1 MTHVLSRRKTLLGG
15 CMAGV
20 LAMAG
25 GAKAQS
31 NATSGAKPDTRGDA
45 APTDATP
52 SPRPSFDTFV
62 KDPFTRFFCIS
73 PDAGKIAF
81 VMQKGDDKILA
92 FTDIDGGNKGTM
104 NIGAAKVKN
113 LFFADNDTLLLEN
126 SSTVSLRE
134 FTARKLEASLAHL
147 INIKTRKMSTLFDG
161 MENFY
166 PMVVGGLSVVKTR
179 DGASVTATNI
189 LIDHDHGVYNKQ
201 LFSFPAAGGLS
212 HQIAILSEN
221 ATDIVVK
228 PDGTAAAY
236 AEYDEVNAQWR
247 LLINTNA
254 PGMAPGWKPIY
265 AAHTDKLKIDLVGLG
280 RTPDTLTIILY
291 DEDSTGVY
299 YEIDAVGKLS
309 EPLFDGEN
317 GAEYSA
323 LFHPTTYCLAG
334 FRLHKDWIENTY
346 FDPHLKKIEDALTQ
360 VFDEGDHAYIH
371 SFAADTRKV
380 IVYAES
386 HVDAGSYYFIDF
398 STGQA
403 TFLAKNYPDI
413 SVDWLSHKD
422 IITYKAADGLT
433 ISAYL
438 SLPPYKEA
446 KGLPLIVMPHGGPRA
461 RDYADFD
468 GQVQCLTAAGYAVL
482 QPNFRGS
489 IGYGSDFV
497 LAGNG
502 EWGRKMQT
510 DLSDGVR
517 FLAAQGVIDAKR
529 VSIMG
534 ASYGGYAA
542 LAGATLD
549 KGVYNAAIAIAGVSD
564 VITMMDFEKANN
576 NWQDEPEVS
585 YWKDL
590 YGPRENWA
598 AISPARQAANAY
610 CPILI
615 FHGRDDSIVPFE
627 QGQGMADA
635 LRGAGKTYEFVP
647 YDKQDHNETNQA
659 DRVDMIK
666 RTLDFLAKYNPV

>member
-1 MTHVLSRRKTLLGG
+1 MSHLWSRRETLLST
-15 CMAGV
+15 CIT
-20 LAMAG
+20 
-25 GAKAQS
+25 GAFAV
-31 NATSGAKPDTRGDA
+31 SGAFSGAARAQTGAGADA
-45 APTDATP
+45 VPATP
-52 SPRPSFDTFV
+52 SPKPAFDTFIRN
-62 KDPFTRFFCIS
+62 PFTDFFCIS
-73 PDAGKIAF
+73 PDASKIAF
-81 VMQKGDDKILA
+81 IMQKGDDKILA
-92 FTDIDGGNKGTM
+92 FMDIDGGNKGSM
-104 NIGAAKVKN
+104 NIGPTKVKN
-113 LFFADNDTLLLEN
+113 LFFVDNNILLLEN
-126 SSTVSLRE
+126 SSTVGLRE
-134 FTARKLEASLAHL
+134 FTARKIEASLAHM
-147 INIKTRKMSTLFDG
+147 IDIRTRKMSTLFDG
-161 MENFY
+161 LENFY
-166 PMVVGGLSVVKTR
+166 PMVVGGLTVVKGK
-179 DGASVTATNI
+179 DGAGVAATNI

-201 LFSFPAAGGLS
+201 LFSFPAGGGLS
-212 HQIAILSEN
+212 HQIAVLNEDT
-221 ATDIVVK
+221 TDIVVK

-236 AEYDEVNAQWR
+236 AEYDRVNAQWR
-247 LLINTNA
+247 LFINTNG
-254 PGMAPGWKPIY
+254 PGTTPDWKPIY
-265 AAHTDKLKIDLVGLG
+265 TAQTNKLKIDLIGLG

-299 YEIDAVGKLS
+299 YEIGAEGKLS

-360 VFDEGDHAYIH
+360 VFEAGDHAYIH
-371 SFAADTRKV
+371 SFADDIRKV

-386 HVDAGSYYFIDF
+386 KTDAGSYYFIDF

-413 SVDWLSHKD
+413 PVDWLSNKD
-422 IITYKAADGLT
+422 IITYKAADGLG

-438 SLPPYKEA
+438 SLPPYRDA
-446 KGLPLIVMPHGGPRA
+446 KGLPLVVMPHGGPRS

-489 IGYGSDFV
+489 IGYGADFV

-517 FLAAQGVIDAKR
+517 YLAAQGVIDPKR
-529 VSIMG
+529 VAIMG

-549 KGVYNAAIAIAGVSD
+549 TGVYCAAISIAGVSD
-564 VITMMDFEKANN
+564 VVTMMDFEKANN
-576 NWQDEPEVS
+576 DWQDDPEVS

-590 YGPRENWA
+590 YGPQANWN
-598 AISPARQAANAY
+598 AISPARQAARAS
-610 CPILI
+610 CPVLI
-615 FHGRDDSIVPFE
+615 FHGRDDSIVPFD
-627 QGQGMADA
+627 QGQRMADA
-635 LRGAGKTYEFVP
+635 LQSAGKTCEFVP

-659 DRVDMIK
+659 NRVDMIK
-666 RTLDFLAKYNPV
+666 RSLDFLAKYNPV